1 MHVFHLCF
9 RELDGGSKERAGAV
23 GGLGVIEEG
32 AKELREIRERF
43 LYEYCT
49 GSTVL
54 YM

>member
-23 GGLGVIEEG
+23 GGLGVIETGERNSV
-32 AKELREIRERF
+32 EVRERF